1 MKPYPEP
8 VNLADY
14 ETLARERLDPGA
26 WGYVAGGADD
36 EITLAENLAAFR
48 RLRLLPRVLVD
59 VSRVETATTLLGE
72 RLSFPVLLAPTA
84 FQTLAHPDGELA
96 TARAASAAGTI
107 SVVSTLSSY
116 PLEEVA
122 RAGAGPK
129 WFQLYCYRDRQ
140 VTRRLVQRAEAAGY
154 RAICLTVDLP
164 KVGHRERDLRNRFVL
179 PPGVRPRN
187 FAEFVDLEGG
197 SQQAFFEYIQSL
209 VDPSLTWEAVDWL
222 REQTR
227 LPILLKGILR
237 PDDAERAV
245 EHGASGVIVS
255 NHGGRQLDG
264 VPATIEALPAVAEAV
279 GKRVPVLMD
288 GGIRRGTDVLKAIAL
303 GARAVLIGR
312 PYVWGLAVEGE
323 AGVRNVLDLLRAELE
338 LALALAGCPSPAQV
352 GKDLMARAGVSRD

>member
-1 MKPYPEP
+1 
-8 VNLADY
+8 
-14 ETLARERLDPGA
+14 
-26 WGYVAGGADD
+26 
-36 EITLAENLAAFR
+36 
-48 RLRLLPRVLVD
+48 
-59 VSRVETATTLLGE
+59 
-72 RLSFPVLLAPTA
+72 
-84 FQTLAHPDGELA
+84 
-96 TARAASAAGTI
+96 
-107 SVVSTLSSY
+107 
-116 PLEEVA
+116 
-122 RAGAGPK
+122 
-129 WFQLYCYRDRQ
+129 
-140 VTRRLVQRAEAAGY
+140 
-154 RAICLTVDLP
+154 
-164 KVGHRERDLRNRFVL
+164 
-179 PPGVRPRN
+179 VRPRN